1 MEPALGYLLVC
12 LVTLAAAGAATVVH
26 FLTRRVNGSPF
37 RASDALREF
46 EPRGGRQRFSVRLY
60 EAALLGAIWLTCLG
74 VPAASPMPRG
84 TATLAQ
90 LCLFVAPVGVASLVT
105 WWLWRR
111 GALRSPRAPK
121 AQLREENDL

>member
-1 MEPALGYLLVC
+1 MEPALGYLFVC
-12 LVTLAAAGAATVVH
+12 LVTLAAAGAAMVVH
-26 FLTRRVNGSPF
+26 LLTRRVNGNPF
-37 RASDALREF
+37 RASDALRDL

-74 VPAASPMPRG
+74 VPAASSAPRAQG
-84 TATLAQ
+84 SLAR
-90 LCLFVAPVGVASLVT
+90 LTVLFVPVAIAALTT

-121 AQLREENDL
+121 AHLHEEADL